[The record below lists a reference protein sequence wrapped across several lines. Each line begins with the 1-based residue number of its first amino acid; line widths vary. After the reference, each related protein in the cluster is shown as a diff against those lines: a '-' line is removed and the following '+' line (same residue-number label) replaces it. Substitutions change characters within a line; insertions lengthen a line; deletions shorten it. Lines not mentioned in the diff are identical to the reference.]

1 MGMEDIYSFVVLF
14 IELVEISKNEIKGFR
29 FRVFIEENK
38 V

>member
-14 IELVEISKNEIKGFR
+14 IELVVISKNEIKGFM
-29 FRVFIEENK
+29 FIEEDK